1 MKRTSKEPDVHQF
14 IVGYWG
20 THGYAPSYREI
31 ANGVDLKSLNAVKL
45 HVTALIRKGLL
56 TREQRRARTVRPS
69 QPQETVT

>member
-14 IVGYWG
+14 ILTYWNA
-20 THGYAPSYREI
+20 HGYAPSYREI
-31 ANGVDLKSLNAVKL
+31 ANGTELKSLNAVKL

-69 QPQETVT
+69 QTQETVT